1 MGLLNPG
8 GPIAQFKRNRCS
20 ISPVE
25 VILLSGV
32 RSFSCF
38 RILHNEIFI
47 RFIRF
52 LKFSRNLHN
61 ILNFC
66 LNLGKNIIHIYGL
79 YKLPSKFL

>member
-1 MGLLNPG
+1 LNH
-8 GPIAQFKRNRCS
+8 R
-20 ISPVE
+20 
-25 VILLSGV
+25 LLSNWEWSNHLITVVFGYFHQ
-32 RSFSCF
+32 RRPRFSCF